1 MSQLLWFK
9 KQNSMPSGAPLPK
22 QRKRAVAVAVAVA
35 VSPVLGEKEKEGKTH
50 SRQPNIHPGI
60 YYTQTVACI
69 QGVRL

>member
-22 QRKRAVAVAVAVA
+22 QRKRAVAVA